1 LNAATKSGS
10 VRPTENLDG
19 MTAAHSGRELDTGGD
34 GGGIPPGLRQV
45 VWRGPTSQVRAR
57 RSPARAASRKSAT

>member
-1 LNAATKSGS
+1 MLRLSQLLRKLASPHLNAATKSGS

-45 VWRGPTSQVRAR
+45 V
-57 RSPARAASRKSAT
+57 